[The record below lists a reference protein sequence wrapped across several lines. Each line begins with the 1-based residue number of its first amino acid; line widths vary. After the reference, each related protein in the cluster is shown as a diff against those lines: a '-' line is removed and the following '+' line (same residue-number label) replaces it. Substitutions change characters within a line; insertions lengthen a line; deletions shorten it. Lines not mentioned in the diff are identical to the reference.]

1 MKRRNPIY
9 VVGRILV
16 IPIFKL
22 LFFYKVNGKKNLP
35 KKGPYIVCSNHL
47 SNYDPVFLALTQN
60 RQLYY
65 MAKAELFKNRFF
77 SWLIR
82 KLGAFPV
89 ERGAGDGKAINEAEQ
104 VVNDGRLLGIF
115 IEGTRSKTGE
125 FLRPKSGAAII
136 AQQMNVP
143 VIPVCITPK
152 NKKVK
157 VFQKVTISWGKP
169 MSVEELGLKNGG
181 GEEYRNASRKIMD
194 EIKKLRENDLK

>member
-47 SNYDPVFLALTQN
+47 SNYDPVFLALTQK
-60 RQLYY
+60 RQIYY

-181 GEEYRNASRKIMD
+181 GEEYRAQHSEQHCRP
-194 EIKKLRENDLK
+194 EHGGLH